1 MAATNAT
8 HTYAHDVAAVSP
20 HAHIHIPILTYTL
33 SRVLRF
39 RLFTTTDVDRRR
51 TAGCCFSRFVC
62 SVRSP
67 RRTSVAGVRRL
78 LLPHHLRGNAC
89 PPRCVCRHV
98 SVLER
103 RPAFLG
109 AGAEVGPRTLC
120 CACAPPLD
128 RVRWCTLSPRM
139 LECACASLFD
149 RVPGSTLVYARPA
162 HNLLRVRFSSRPCA
176 FRGTLVYAWPLP
188 HTLLRV
194 HLSSR
199 RTVCLSGH
207 AGIRSARA
215 CLTACL
221 TARALLISIVCLGA
235 RWYTP
240 RSRTLRCPCAS
251 VLGRVPWGTQPFY
264 SVSSAC
270 RLRVPRH

>member
-162 HNLLRVRFSSRPCA
+162 HNLLRVRFS
-176 FRGTLVYAWPLP
+176 
-188 HTLLRV
+188 
-194 HLSSR
+194 
-199 RTVCLSGH
+199 
-207 AGIRSARA
+207 
-215 CLTACL
+215 
-221 TARALLISIVCLGA
+221 ARALRPRGMWTPPPSIGHA
-235 RWYTP
+235 
-240 RSRTLRCPCAS
+240 SRENAKDHKIYPNP
-251 VLGRVPWGTQPFY
+251 GE
-264 SVSSAC
+264 
-270 RLRVPRH
+270 RLRGVLDTIESLNPAQRKRPGVAVAHP